1 MEVGL
6 VIYALLVFGLLA
18 VCDND
23 YSKTWYLRFKVISS
37 LAFIL
42 FYLIFS
48 GRGLIIALLACGCG
62 DVFMALYHLKAKK
75 IYMFLGM
82 LTFMAGHIFFLIYM
96 CSDFGHTAPMV
107 YIIPIFICLL
117 MLAIYKGF
125 HLHMGRLFYA
135 AIIYC
140 YFVSAMATKSIE
152 IGSRAYVQATE
163 SIIPILIMIAGI
175 LFFLS
180 DFSIMIMYFYHF
192 HNRRTKRLVHYFELI
207 SYYTAIILFV
217 ISSIK

>member
-75 IYMFLGM
+75 VYMFLGI
-82 LTFMAGHIFFLIYM
+82 LAFMAGHVFLLIYM
-96 CSDFGHTAPMV
+96 CSDFGPTAPIV
-107 YIIPIFICLL
+107 FIIPIIVCLL

-140 YFVSAMATKSIE
+140 YFVSAMATKAIE
-152 IGSRAYVQATE
+152 IGVGAISQAKE
-163 SIIPILIMIAGI
+163 LLIPLLIMIAGI

-192 HNRRTKRLVHYFELI
+192 HNKRTKRLVHYFDLI
-207 SYYTAIILFV
+207 TYYTAMILFV
-217 ISSIK
+217 ISSVK

>member
-1 MEVGL
+1 MIVGL
-6 VIYALLVFGLLA
+6 VIYGLMVLGLLA

-23 YSKTWYLRFKVISS
+23 YSKTWYLRLKTLCS
-37 LAFIL
+37 LAFIII
-42 FYLIFS
+42 YLVFS
-48 GRGLIIALLACGCG
+48 GRGLIIALLACGLG
-62 DVFMALYHLKAKK
+62 DIFMALYHLKAKK

-82 LTFMAGHIFFLIYM
+82 LTFMTGHIFLLIYM
-96 CSDFGHTAPMV
+96 CSEFAPTAWLV
-107 YIIPIFICLL
+107 FIIPVFICLC

-140 YFVSAMATKSIE
+140 YFVSAMATKAIE
-152 IGSRAYVQATE
+152 IGIRACVQATE
-163 SIIPILIMIAGI
+163 SMIPILIMIAGI